1 MYMQI
6 EQHHHNIC
14 LTDQISCNLMQATLE
29 EKLKKSEELRS
40 TFHHFLTEVAKAAE
54 NSKTGRPIPHKVL
67 SDYTKHEAIKDA
79 ELQKVRL
86 RHLMLKAQLAKIEHR
101 VKQKVRFTL
110 TYKHACMLLLSCHRQ
125 PKGQDHDYEPCHI
138 VETARYAVVESVLH
152 CLLLISKASQASV
165 STMHGGCW

>member
-1 MYMQI
+1 MDMQV
-6 EQHHHNIC
+6 EQCHHNIC
-14 LTDQISCNLMQATLE
+14 LIEQISCNLVQATLE

-67 SDYTKHEAIKDA
+67 SDYTKHEAIKDV

-101 VKQKVRFTL
+101 VKQKVCLTL
-110 TYKHACMLLLSCHRQ
+110 AYMHARCC
-125 PKGQDHDYEPCHI
+125 C
-138 VETARYAVVESVLH
+138 YAAVNVLH
-152 CLLLISKASQASV
+152 CSLLISRASPASV
-165 STMHGGCW
+165 STMLDGSC

>member
-1 MYMQI
+1 MDMQV
-6 EQHHHNIC
+6 EQRHHNIC
-14 LTDQISCNLMQATLE
+14 LTEQTSCNLLQATLE
-29 EKLKKSEELRS
+29 DKLKKSEELRS

-101 VKQKVRFTL
+101 VKQKVCMTL
-110 TYKHACMLLLSCHRQ
+110 ACMPACCSC
-125 PKGQDHDYEPCHI
+125 C
-138 VETARYAVVESVLH
+138 AAVNVLQWF
-152 CLLLISKASQASV
+152 LLISRASQARV
-165 STMHGGCW
+165 STLLDGGYC

>member
-1 MYMQI
+1 MSYTTAALSN
-6 EQHHHNIC
+6 E
-14 LTDQISCNLMQATLE
+14 QISCNLMQATLE
-29 EKLKKSEELRS
+29 DKLKKSEELRS

-101 VKQKVRFTL
+101 VKQKVCLTL
-110 TYKHACMLLLSCHRQ
+110 AYMHAHCC
-125 PKGQDHDYEPCHI
+125 C
-138 VETARYAVVESVLH
+138 YAATNVPQWF
-152 CLLLISKASQASV
+152 LLISTASQASN
-165 STMHGGCW
+165 SIMLDASC